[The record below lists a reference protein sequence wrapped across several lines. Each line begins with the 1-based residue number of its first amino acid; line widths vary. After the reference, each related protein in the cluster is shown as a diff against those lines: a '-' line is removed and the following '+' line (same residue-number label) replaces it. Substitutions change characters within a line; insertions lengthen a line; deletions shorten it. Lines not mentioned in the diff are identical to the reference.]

1 MARQQINLL
10 PRGTGA
16 AVSGRFTLAVAGV
29 GVLALVL
36 LLMGGYQSWR
46 ARGLQAEQQRLNAQ
60 VAELTQ
66 RMQQLQQQ
74 IEAQR
79 VDPALQQEETRLQRV
94 LARKQRILDLILD
107 ETLGNTA
114 GFSAHLEAL
123 ARSDDDSLW
132 LEHILLDNGGH
143 RVHLQGQSQAPD
155 RLPDYIARLGRQPAF
170 ARVAFNY
177 LVVQKGEEDSARHRW
192 ALATEPPE
200 TKGPGQEARR

>member
-10 PRGTGA
+10 PEGTGGT
-16 AVSGRFTLAVAGV
+16 VSGRFTLAVAAV
-29 GVLALVL
+29 GGLALVL

-46 ARGLQAEQQRLNAQ
+46 ARGLQTEQQRLQAR

-79 VDPALQQEETRLQRV
+79 VDPALQQEEARLQRLV
-94 LARKQRILDLILD
+94 ARKQRILDLILD
-107 ETLGNTA
+107 ETLGNTG

-143 RVHLQGQSQAPD
+143 RIHLQGQSQAPD

-170 ARVAFNY
+170 AQVAFNY
-177 LVVQKGEEDSARHRW
+177 LVVQKDEEAGAWHRW